1 MEKNL
6 IIDPNYEIIG
16 GKEHH
21 QLILSRDLLTAVT
34 SGNGVD
40 VKRMIEDGECLDQQ
54 DEEELSAGFFCEHL
68 QNRIVD

>member
-6 IIDPNYEIIG
+6 IIDPNYEIIE

-21 QLILSRDLLTAVT
+21 QHILSTDLLTAVT